1 MSNQKSSLR
10 SGSYNRGG
18 MSGERSAYGGSGAEG
33 HIRGSQNIQNKQNL
47 RAVSQDFDEQDE
59 DTNFD

>member
-1 MSNQKSSLR
+1 
-10 SGSYNRGG
+10 
-18 MSGERSAYGGSGAEG
+18 MSGERSAFGGSGAEG
-33 HIRGSQNIQNKQNL
+33 QFRGAQNIQNKQNL